1 MSSQMVSEDQV
12 DGALRKCM
20 DPEIPVN
27 VVDLGLIYDVKVK
40 PENIVDIKMTMT
52 TRGCP
57 LHDTLVGDV
66 KRYVGRVNGVQNVDV
81 EIVWDP
87 PWDINKMDPNVR
99 EKMGFGKPKL
109 RFQVDY
115 ETYMPAKIGN
125 SSSEQDGSL
134 ILLNDKNQGF
144 MVNQAIV
151 EFWNSCDGTKTV
163 NQLTDQFASKLGM
176 PRQQVEQEVVQLIQ
190 QLLESELLKP

>member
-1 MSSQMVSEDQV
+1 
-12 DGALRKCM
+12 
-20 DPEIPVN
+20 
-27 VVDLGLIYDVKVK
+27 
-40 PENIVDIKMTMT
+40 
-52 TRGCP
+52 
-57 LHDTLVGDV
+57 
-66 KRYVGRVNGVQNVDV
+66 
-81 EIVWDP
+81 
-87 PWDINKMDPNVR
+87 MDPNVR